1 MARPTKAL
9 IDIGALKSNYAFSLQ
24 KTGGKCMPMV
34 KANGY
39 GHGMDNVCYALRN
52 ADAFGVASIEE
63 AMEIRSLGIMVPI
76 LLLEGT
82 FSADEILA
90 AEEYDFWLLIE
101 NHRQKDDLIK
111 APIKKPLNLWLGVD
125 TGLHRLGF
133 HPTEISS
140 VYKDLMSSKKMKRT
154 SVLASHFASADQP
167 NNAAITQQLKKFD
180 DAYAKIEVPP
190 NHRMERSIAN
200 SAAILSLPPSYREWQ
215 RPGYMLY
222 GNSPFPDKNLHEGLK
237 PVMHFLSAVTSIR
250 EINAGE
256 SVGYSATWTAKRKSI
271 IATVAV
277 GYGDGY
283 PRHAPN
289 NTPVLIGGKRQFLA
303 GRVSMDMITIDITDE
318 PEIEI
323 GDMVTLWGPDLPVN
337 EIARFCNTNGYELL
351 SGITSRVPKIPI
363 NQ

>member
-1 MARPTKAL
+1 MARPIKAL
-9 IDIGALKSNYAFSLQ
+9 IDVEALRRNFALSLQ
-24 KTGGKCMPMV
+24 KTGGNCMPMV

-39 GHGMDNVCYALRN
+39 GHGTEIVCRALGN

-63 AMEIRSLGIMVPI
+63 AMAIRSFGIMVPI

-82 FSADEILA
+82 FSADEILI
-90 AEEYDFWLLIE
+90 AEKYNFWLLIE
-101 NHRQKDDLIK
+101 NHRQKHDLIK
-111 APIKKPLNLWLGVD
+111 APIKKALNIWLGID

-133 HPTEISS
+133 DPREISS
-140 VYKDLMSSKKMKRT
+140 VYRDLMSSKKMKRT

-167 NNAAITQQLKKFD
+167 DNATIALQLEIFD
-180 DAYAKIEVPP
+180 DAYAKIEIPP
-190 NHRMERSIAN
+190 DHHVGQSIAN
-200 SAAILSLPPSYREWQ
+200 SAAILSLPTSYRNWQ

-222 GNSPFPDKNLHEGLK
+222 GNSPFSHENLHEGLQ
-237 PVMHFLSAVTSIR
+237 PVMHFVSAVTSIR
-250 EINAGE
+250 TINPGE

-271 IATVAV
+271 IATVSA

-289 NTPVLIGGKRQFLA
+289 NTPVLIGGKRQPLV
-303 GRVSMDMITIDITDE
+303 GRVSMDMITVDVTDD
-318 PEIEI
+318 PEIQI

-337 EIARFCNTNGYELL
+337 EIARICSTNGYELL
-351 SGITSRVPKIPI
+351 SGITARVPRIAI